1 MRIHRDTKQGRGSK
15 SLEAHWRRQNH
26 HCEDIM
32 RCLQKGITE
41 QDVQAWLN
49 TAKGRVS
56 CTTIRS
62 NEKQHGT
69 TQHNTAHQNTT
80 TRNAT
85 ASNNTTTSNI
95 RYCEDLEI
103 TQRGTWR
110 ECQHPM
116 EVLPSVIQDL
126 AAFHRGTARALLH
139 SVLRGSST
147 SQYRW
152 HYHYHWYYHYH

>member
-1 MRIHRDTKQGRGSK
+1 MPAPSVLTCPPWPCPNCSLTWAPQSPCCLPRRITRTKQRRQENHRDRIHRDTRQGRGSK

-41 QDVQAWLN
+41 QDVQARLN

-80 TRNAT
+80 TSNAK
-85 ASNNTTTSNI
+85 ASNNTATSNI
-95 RYCEDLEI
+95 RY
-103 TQRGTWR
+103 
-110 ECQHPM
+110 
-116 EVLPSVIQDL
+116 
-126 AAFHRGTARALLH
+126 
-139 SVLRGSST
+139 
-147 SQYRW
+147 
-152 HYHYHWYYHYH
+152 